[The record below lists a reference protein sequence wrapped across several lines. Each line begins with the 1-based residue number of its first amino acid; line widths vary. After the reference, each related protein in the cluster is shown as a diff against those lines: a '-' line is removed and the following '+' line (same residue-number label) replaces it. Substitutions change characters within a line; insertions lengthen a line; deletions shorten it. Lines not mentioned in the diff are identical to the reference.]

1 MVWFEIFSKIVAMV
15 IFNINFYRAEFHCI
29 LTLGLYNMRDEK
41 HQRKWKDWKWK
52 ASKKSKGFNQMHIS
66 QFDKYFSNFILDING
81 KTDK

>member
-41 HQRKWKDWKWK
+41 HQRK
-52 ASKKSKGFNQMHIS
+52 
-66 QFDKYFSNFILDING
+66 
-81 KTDK
+81 